1 VRLSF
6 SGLVVRASAL
16 AVTPVAVGMAV
27 TATAVETGLRI
38 GSAPVRAAA
47 RIASRESLEFSLS
60 VARELVGGAPSR
72 RCWMG
77 GGRCWIE
84 VRGLH
89 GDDGRRVGTAVL
101 RALLSADGVA
111 SAALNYP
118 LSRVVVDLDEPGPTV
133 AELCDL
139 VMRAEARV
147 LSGDDPES
155 DPPTNLPAD
164 GVVLAGKSIATAANG
179 VGLVLATAGRV
190 FMWPSLPTGLSA
202 AVTLIDYQPKLRD
215 VVEARLGQD
224 ATDALLAIAAAT
236 VYAITQAPATVAV
249 ELVRHLAQLGEGVAA
264 ARAWEAYEPTLAAGA
279 QCIDAVPGRQ
289 RPCPMPPGAVERHAA
304 RSGAAQG
311 LSALA
316 VGLLT
321 RNPNAAA
328 TAVLVTAPK
337 AALNAREAFAST
349 LGRGLADGHGVL
361 PLRSAALRVLDRV
374 DAVVVDPRVLIIE
387 SLRIGQIRDVQE
399 RDRVAAWQWA
409 QDRLERGELEAG
421 WHRVPPALDGA
432 RTNGGPR
439 GEVFVRNTHHPLAHS
454 VLAEIRRA
462 GAEVVSV
469 DVDQLDDLRSSFDE
483 LWHHD
488 GDFDAALAGAVDDL
502 QRDGKTVAV
511 LATDAPL
518 ALSGADV
525 AVGLIASSGPTPWH
539 ADLLVGDLEGAWRI
553 LHALPAAR
561 KASRRGVEL
570 ATSGTLLGALLMIP
584 GVDGRGPGPVV
595 AGAAAGLATGY
606 SLARGALRAKT
617 PTSAPVQDWHAM
629 SPDRVRAA
637 LSESNE
643 VAKED
648 VSRSRANG
656 LKRRAG
662 MVGESVRHPVG
673 EFVSV
678 LRGELSDPLTP
689 VLAVGSAASALLGSP
704 VDAVLVGSV
713 LTGNALL
720 AATQEVRAER
730 LLRRLLAVQDP
741 PARRMVDDRAQDVAA
756 AALRPGHLIEVRPGE
771 VVPADA
777 RILEATDLEAD
788 ESALTGESLPVP
800 KQVHETP
807 GAVLAER
814 SCMLHAGT
822 TVVAGSATA
831 IVTAVGA
838 QTQVRRAAEVPRAEG
853 SAVGLQTQL
862 RDLTNQALPFSVAG
876 GALVSGLSMLRLN
889 PLRQAVSSGVA
900 VAVAA
905 VPEGLPLVATLA
917 QQASARRLTRAGAL
931 VRSPRSVEA
940 LGRVDVVC
948 FDKTGTLSENR
959 LRVTSVETAQGF
971 SREDVLVFAGRA
983 TPAPTGARHEHAT
996 DAAIAEAA
1004 SAVGARALD
1013 DAVRLPFRSGR
1024 PFSAAVVGDQLSVKG
1039 APEVVL
1045 AGCVDLDPADEKTVA
1060 EMAQAGLRVIAVASR
1075 TLTEKQAAR
1084 VRDDADHF
1092 AELSGSDLR
1101 LVGLIGLADT
1111 PREQSAAVLKSLQ
1124 ERQIGVRLITGDHPV
1139 TATAIAAELGLAVT
1153 AEKVI
1158 SGSEWDALPRRGQE
1172 RAVRDRVVFARMS
1185 PEHKVQIVQTLERS
1199 GLVCAMV
1206 GDGAND
1212 AAAIRAATV
1221 GIGVASRGSDPART
1235 SADVMLLDGRIGALL
1250 DCLDEGGQLWRR
1262 VQAAVSVLLGGNA
1275 GEVAFAIVGSALT
1288 GRSPL
1293 NTRQLLLVNMMTD
1306 ALPAAALA
1314 VSPATNGAGDRGGH
1328 GPDRAALWRTV
1339 AIRGTTTAGAAT
1351 AAWLMSGFTLSPRRA
1366 STVSLVALV
1375 STQLGQTLID
1385 SHSPLVVATAAGS
1398 LVSLGALISTPG
1410 ISQLLGCTPIGP
1422 IGWTQALGTAAAA
1435 TAAAAVAPRVLGAV
1449 ASSMS
1454 TMPILQSTAYSSRNG
1469 MDSTRATAVTGSE
1482 GVLGTEAVM
1491 GYTLEKVGVGKP
1503 KTT

>member
-1 VRLSF
+1 VRPPF
-6 SGLVVRASAL
+6 SALVVRASTL
-16 AVTPVAVGMAV
+16 AVAPVAIGLAV

-38 GSAPVRAAA
+38 GSSPARAAA
-47 RIASRESLEFSLS
+47 RIASRESLEFGLR
-60 VARELVGGAPSR
+60 VARELVGGTPGR
-72 RCWMG
+72 RCWTG
-77 GGRCWIE
+77 PGRCWIE
-84 VRGLH
+84 VRGLQS
-89 GDDGRRVGTAVL
+89 DDGRRVGTALL
-101 RALLSADGVA
+101 RALRAADGVA
-111 SAALNYP
+111 SAQLNYP
-118 LSRVVVDLDEPGPTV
+118 LSRVVVDLAEPRPPI
-133 AELCDL
+133 AELCNL
-139 VMRAEARV
+139 VAEVEAHV
-147 LSGDDPES
+147 LPSNGPES
-155 DPPTNLPAD
+155 APPTNLPAD
-164 GVVLAGKSIATAANG
+164 GVVLAGKLIATAANG
-179 VGLVLATAGRV
+179 VGLCLATAGRV
-190 FMWPSLPTGLSA
+190 FMWPSLPGGLSA
-202 AVTLIDYQPKLRD
+202 AVTLVDYQPKLRD
-215 VVEARLGQD
+215 AVEARLGQD
-224 ATDALLAIAAAT
+224 AADAVLAVAAAT

-249 ELVRHLAQLGEGVAA
+249 ELIRHLAQIGEAVAA
-264 ARAWEAYEPTLAAGA
+264 ARAWEAYEPQLAAGA
-279 QCIDAVPGRQ
+279 QCIDAIPKRH
-289 RPCPMPPGAVERHAA
+289 RPRPLPPGMVERHAA

-311 LSALA
+311 LAALA

-328 TAVLVTAPK
+328 TAAVVTAPK
-337 AALNAREAFAST
+337 AARNAREAFAST
-349 LGRGLADGHGVL
+349 LGRGLADEHGVL
-361 PLRSAALRVLDRV
+361 PLRSAALRLLDRV
-374 DAVVVDPRVLIIE
+374 DAVVVDPRVLLIQ
-387 SLRIGQIRDVQE
+387 SLRIGQIRDVAE
-399 RDRVAAWQWA
+399 RDRSAVWQSA
-409 QDRLERGELEAG
+409 QDALERGELDAG
-421 WHRVPPALDGA
+421 WHRVPPKLEGA
-432 RTNGGPR
+432 RTNGAPR

-454 VLAEIRRA
+454 VLAEIRSA
-462 GAEVVSV
+462 GVEVVSV

-483 LWHHD
+483 LWTHE

-518 ALSGADV
+518 ALKGADV
-525 AVGLIASSGPTPWH
+525 AVGLIDSNGAPPWY
-539 ADLLVGDLEGAWRI
+539 ADLLVGDLEGMWRI
-553 LHALPAAR
+553 LHALTAAR

-584 GVDGRGPGPVV
+584 GVGGRGPGPVV
-595 AGAAAGLATGY
+595 AGAGAGLATGY
-606 SLARGALRAKT
+606 SLARGALRGKT
-617 PTSAPVQDWHAM
+617 PTPAPVQDWHAM
-629 SPDRVRAA
+629 SPDRVRTA
-637 LSESNE
+637 LSELNN
-643 VAKED
+643 VVPVV
-648 VSRSRANG
+648 VSQSTASRA
-656 LKRRAG
+656 KRRAG
-662 MVGESVRHPVG
+662 AVGESVRRPVG
-673 EFVSV
+673 EFLTV

-741 PARRMVDDRAQDVAA
+741 PARRLVDGRAQDVATA
-756 AALRPGHLIEVRPGE
+756 RLRPGDVIEVRPGE

-777 RILEATDLEAD
+777 RIVEATDLEAD

-800 KQVHETP
+800 KQVDATP

-831 IVTAVGA
+831 IVTTVGA
-838 QTQVRRAAEVPRAEG
+838 QTQVRRAAEVPRTEG
-853 SAVGLQTQL
+853 STVGLKTQL
-862 RDLTNQALPFSVAG
+862 RDLTNQALPFGLAG
-876 GALVSGLSMLRLN
+876 GALVSGLGMLRLF
-889 PLRQAVSSGVA
+889 PLRQAVASGVA

-940 LGRVDVVC
+940 LGRIDVVC

-959 LRVTSVETAQGF
+959 LRVTSVETAQGH
-971 SREDVLVFAGRA
+971 SRGDVLACAGRA
-983 TPAPTGARHEHAT
+983 TPASNGARHEHAT

-1004 SAVGARALD
+1004 SAVGADDLD
-1013 DAVRLPFRSGR
+1013 DAAHLPFRSGR
-1024 PFSAAVVGDQLSVKG
+1024 PFSASVAGDELSVKG

-1045 AGCVDLDPADEKTVA
+1045 AGCVDLLPADEKTVA
-1060 EMAQAGLRVIAVASR
+1060 EMARAGLRVIAVASR
-1075 TLTEKQAAR
+1075 TLTAKQAAR
-1084 VRDDADHF
+1084 VRDDTDHF
-1092 AELSGSDLR
+1092 AALSGSDLR
-1101 LVGLIGLADT
+1101 LVGLLGLSDT
-1111 PREQSAAVLKSLQ
+1111 PREQSAGVLKSLQ

-1153 AEKVI
+1153 AEQVI
-1158 SGSEWDALPRRGQE
+1158 SGSEWDVLPRRGQE

-1250 DCLDEGGQLWRR
+1250 DCLDEGRQLWRR
-1262 VQAAVSVLLGGNA
+1262 VEAAVSVLLGGNA

-1314 VSPATNGAGDRGGH
+1314 VSPTANSADDRSGH

-1398 LVSLGALISTPG
+1398 LLSLGALISTPG

-1435 TAAAAVAPRVLGAV
+1435 TAAAAVAPRLLGAA

-1454 TMPILQSTAYSSRNG
+1454 TTPILHSTAYSSRNG
-1469 MDSTRATAVTGSE
+1469 MDSRRATTVTGSD
-1482 GVLGTEAVM
+1482 GVLLTEPVM
-1491 GYTLEKVGVGKP
+1491 GSTLEKPGVEKP